1 MLDSLSKRHGRVQE
15 LYLKKLEIQ
24 GFKSFAD
31 KICVEFRDGIT
42 SVVGPNGS
50 GKSNISDSI
59 RWVLGEQSAKSLRG
73 GKMEDVIFAGTQ
85 QRKPLGFAQVSL
97 TIQNETKILPVDF
110 GEVTITRRVY
120 RSGEGEYF
128 INKVPCRLKDIHEL
142 FLDTGIGRDGYSV
155 IGQGRIDEILSTKSE
170 DRRAIFEEASGI
182 MKYKIRKIEAERKL
196 ETTEN
201 NLLRIRDIIEELEK
215 QLEPLGNQAGT
226 AKRYLSLR
234 EELKGLEVSV
244 FLENISSSKEKILQI
259 EDHLKIIQENKEGEN
274 KKLLSKTSENR
285 ESVQKLKEME
295 EELEHLTKQ
304 FYEQENGVERCTSDI
319 NLNKEKVGSF
329 ENNIKRLEVELL
341 NLEEKE
347 KEVSIEIQDKKQK
360 LVEFSQKT
368 NKDYERLSRVENQYA
383 KLLENLDG
391 SQKKIEGLNVEFLS
405 KMRIQSDLNLK
416 RSERK
421 NALEHLIQRQ
431 DNIRN
436 EITITELSKVT
447 EENKKTD
454 KIKGI
459 EEILKDIQTQ
469 EKKRQTL
476 EKEKRELSNDLEQTE
491 KKLNHTQNE
500 MQFKTS
506 KKKMLLNMEANMDGY
521 FRSIKEILK
530 ECDRNPEFKKGIH
543 GPLFKLIDVS
553 GKHATAIELALGGA
567 LQNIVTSKEEDAK
580 KAIEF
585 LKKGKFGRGTFLPIT
600 SIKGKGLEDHIVE
613 KAQGMR
619 GFVGIASELITF
631 DPQYES
637 IVLNLLGKVVVVEN
651 LDAGIEMAKQFGY
664 RFKIV
669 TLEGDVL
676 STTGSMSGGSNDG
689 KDSGILNRSAQ
700 ITEITNEI
708 HKLEVEINKYR
719 NNKDS
724 LKGMLLEV
732 SEETKFSEDALRNL
746 EHKKIREESHL
757 GQIVEI
763 LQKMKEKIE
772 TLKIEREN
780 FSAVLEKG
788 KKEVSAVEEEILLV
802 DKEVAGIKA
811 YISKHQDAQ
820 KEGQGEREKL
830 LTEITDLKVNLSA
843 LKETVENY
851 GGLIQRLLVDQ
862 DDLKGNIIS
871 KNDEKKRG
879 KIEIERLL
887 NSNILIEEKIK
898 NAQKIKSQKEL
909 LIKEKNQKKTE
920 LEKSG
925 ENLIELL
932 KDINQ
937 NIRLFNEEEGRL
949 QIKKAKLEAEVHNFQ
964 NRLWE
969 EYELTYH
976 NALPLKEK
984 LENYSIAQKTIQDLK
999 NEIRNLGPVNVG
1011 AIEEYKKSKERYDF
1025 LKAQKDDLDH
1035 AKEKLKKLITEMLQ
1049 IMKGQFIEQFRL
1061 INENFGKVF
1070 QELFQGGRAELKL
1083 LDQDNVLESGIDIEV
1098 QPPGKK
1104 LQNMMLLSG
1113 GERAF
1118 TAIALLFA
1126 ILKLRPA
1133 PFCLLDEIEAALD
1146 DANVHRFAQYIK
1158 QHTHLTQFLVI
1169 THRKGTMEA
1178 SDDLYGVTMQ
1188 EQGISNIYSMKLG
1201 QN

>member
-1 MLDSLSKRHGRVQE
+1 MKERGCD

-110 GEVTITRRVY
+110 GEVTITRRGY

-142 FLDTGIGRDGYSV
+142 FMDTGIGRDGYSV

-201 NLLRIRDIIEELEK
+201 NLLRIHDIIEELEK
-215 QLEPLGNQAGT
+215 QLEPLENQAVT
-226 AKRYLSLR
+226 AKKYLSLR
-234 EELKGLEVSV
+234 EELKRLEVSV
-244 FLENISSSKEKILQI
+244 FLENISVSKEKILEI
-259 EDHLKIIQENKEGEN
+259 EDNLKIIHENKEGEN
-274 KKLLSKTSENR
+274 RKLLNKTSENR
-285 ESVQKLKEME
+285 ESVQKLKDLE

-304 FYEQENGVERCTSDI
+304 FYEQENTLERCTSDM

-329 ENNIKRLEVELL
+329 ENNIERLQMELL
-341 NLEEKE
+341 NLEGKE
-347 KEVSIEIQDKKQK
+347 KEVSLEIQEKNQK
-360 LVEFSQKT
+360 LVDFSQKMS
-368 NKDYERLSRVENQYA
+368 KDQMRLAFVEEQYA
-383 KLLENLDG
+383 KLVENLDD
-391 SQKKIEGLNVEFLS
+391 SQKKIEGFNATYMS
-405 KMRIQSDLNLK
+405 KMRVQSDLQLK
-416 RSERK
+416 LSQSK
-421 NALEHLIQRQ
+421 NGLEHSIQRQ

-436 EITITELSKVT
+436 EITMTEFSLIT
-447 EENKKTD
+447 EENNKLD
-454 KIKGI
+454 KLKGI
-459 EEILKDIQTQ
+459 AQINKEIEDQETKLQNLDK
-469 EKKRQTL
+469 EKK
-476 EKEKRELSNDLEQTE
+476 ELINDLEQNE
-491 KKLNHTQNE
+491 KKLNNIQNE
-500 MQFKTS
+500 IQFKAS
-506 KKKMLLNMEANMDGY
+506 KKKMLVNMEANMDGY

-530 ECDRNPEFKKGIH
+530 ECDKNPDFKKGIH

-553 GKHATAIELALGGA
+553 GKNATAIELALGGA
-567 LQNIVTSKEEDAK
+567 LQNIVTSNEENAQ

-585 LKKGKFGRGTFLPIT
+585 LKKGKYGRGTFLPIT
-600 SIKGKGLEDHIVE
+600 AIKGKGLEEKIVE
-613 KAQGMR
+613 EVRTMK
-619 GFVGIASELITF
+619 GFIGVASDLVTL
-631 DPQYES
+631 DPLYEG
-637 IVLNLLGKVVVVEN
+637 IVLHLLGKVVVVEN
-651 LDAGIEMAKQFGY
+651 LDAGIQMAKRFGY
-664 RFKIV
+664 KFKIV

-676 STTGSMSGGSNDG
+676 STSGSMSGGSNDG

-700 ITEITNEI
+700 IHEILSEI
-708 HKLEVEINKYR
+708 MKLEVDSNKLIQ
-719 NNKDS
+719 NKES
-724 LKGMLLEV
+724 IKGMLLEV
-732 SEETKFSEDALRNL
+732 TEEIKFCQDSLRDL

-757 GQIVEI
+757 GQMLEI
-763 LQKMKEKIE
+763 LQKMKEKIDS
-772 TLKIEREN
+772 LKMEREN
-780 FSAVLEKG
+780 FSEVLEKA
-788 KKEVSAVEEEILLV
+788 KKDVGAIEEEFCV
-802 DKEVAGIKA
+802 VEKELEGIKS
-811 YISKHQDAQ
+811 YIAKHQDAQ

-843 LKETVENY
+843 LKETAENY
-851 GGLIQRLLVDQ
+851 GILIQRLLAEVDH
-862 DDLKGNIIS
+862 LKGTVIS
-871 KNDEKKRG
+871 KSDERKRC

-887 NSNILIEEKIK
+887 NGNILIEEKIK
-898 NAQKIKSQKEL
+898 NTKKLKDQKEL
-909 LIKEKNQKKTE
+909 LIKEKNLKKSAI
-920 LEKSG
+920 EKSG

-932 KDINQ
+932 KEINQ
-937 NIRLFNEEEGRL
+937 NIRMLNEEEGRL
-949 QIKKAKLEAEVHNFQ
+949 QIKKAKLESEVSNFQ

-969 EYELTYH
+969 EYELTYN
-976 NALPLKEK
+976 NALPLKAI
-984 LENYSIAQKTIQDLK
+984 LTNYSMAQKTIHDLR
-999 NEIRNLGPVNVG
+999 NEIRNLGPLNVG

-1025 LKAQKDDLDH
+1025 LKAQKEDLDN
-1035 AKEKLKKLITEMLQ
+1035 AKEKLKKLIAEMLT
-1049 IMKGQFIEQFRL
+1049 IMKGQFIEQFQL

-1118 TAIALLFA
+1118 TAIALLFS
-1126 ILKLRPA
+1126 ILKLKPA

-1146 DANVHRFAQYIK
+1146 DANVYRFAQYIK
-1158 QHTHLTQFLVI
+1158 QHTNLTQFLVI
-1169 THRKGTMEA
+1169 TLRKGTMEA
-1178 SDDLYGVTMQ
+1178 SDALYGVTMQ

-1201 QN
+1201 ENM

>member
-1 MLDSLSKRHGRVQE
+1 

-110 GEVTITRRVY
+110 GEVTITRRGY

-142 FLDTGIGRDGYSV
+142 FMDTGIGRDGYSV

-201 NLLRIRDIIEELEK
+201 NLLRIHDIIEELEK
-215 QLEPLGNQAGT
+215 QLEPLENQAVT
-226 AKRYLSLR
+226 AKKYLSLR
-234 EELKGLEVSV
+234 EELKRLEVSV
-244 FLENISSSKEKILQI
+244 FLENISVSKEKILEI
-259 EDHLKIIQENKEGEN
+259 EDNLKIIHENKEGEN
-274 KKLLSKTSENR
+274 RKLLNKTSENR
-285 ESVQKLKEME
+285 ESVQKLKDLE

-304 FYEQENGVERCTSDI
+304 FYEQENTLERCTSDM

-329 ENNIKRLEVELL
+329 ENNIERLQMELL
-341 NLEEKE
+341 NLEGKE
-347 KEVSIEIQDKKQK
+347 KEVSLEIQEKNQK
-360 LVEFSQKT
+360 LVDFSQKMS
-368 NKDYERLSRVENQYA
+368 KDQMRLAFVEEQYA
-383 KLLENLDG
+383 KLVENLDD
-391 SQKKIEGLNVEFLS
+391 SQKKIEGFNATYMS
-405 KMRIQSDLNLK
+405 KMRVQSDLQLK
-416 RSERK
+416 LSQSK
-421 NALEHLIQRQ
+421 NGLEHSIQRQ

-436 EITITELSKVT
+436 EITMTEFSLIT
-447 EENKKTD
+447 EENNKLD
-454 KIKGI
+454 KLKGI
-459 EEILKDIQTQ
+459 AQINKEIEDQETKLQNLDK
-469 EKKRQTL
+469 EKK
-476 EKEKRELSNDLEQTE
+476 ELINDLEQNE
-491 KKLNHTQNE
+491 KKLNNIQNE
-500 MQFKTS
+500 IQFKAS
-506 KKKMLLNMEANMDGY
+506 KKKMLVNMEANMDGY

-530 ECDRNPEFKKGIH
+530 ECDKNPDFKKGIH

-553 GKHATAIELALGGA
+553 GKNATAIELALGGA
-567 LQNIVTSKEEDAK
+567 LQNIVTSNEENAQ

-585 LKKGKFGRGTFLPIT
+585 LKKGKYGRGTFLPIT
-600 SIKGKGLEDHIVE
+600 AIKGKGLEEKIVE
-613 KAQGMR
+613 EVRTMK
-619 GFVGIASELITF
+619 GFIGVASDLVTL
-631 DPQYES
+631 DPLYEG
-637 IVLNLLGKVVVVEN
+637 IVLHLLGKVVVVEN
-651 LDAGIEMAKQFGY
+651 LDAGIQMAKRFGY
-664 RFKIV
+664 KFKIV

-676 STTGSMSGGSNDG
+676 STSGSMSGGSNDG

-700 ITEITNEI
+700 IHEILSEI
-708 HKLEVEINKYR
+708 MKLEVDSNKLIQ
-719 NNKDS
+719 NKES
-724 LKGMLLEV
+724 IKGMLLEV
-732 SEETKFSEDALRNL
+732 TEEIKFCQDSLRDL

-757 GQIVEI
+757 GQMLEI
-763 LQKMKEKIE
+763 LQKMKEKIDS
-772 TLKIEREN
+772 LKMEREN
-780 FSAVLEKG
+780 FSEVLEKA
-788 KKEVSAVEEEILLV
+788 KKDVGAIEEEFCV
-802 DKEVAGIKA
+802 VEKELEGIKS
-811 YISKHQDAQ
+811 YIAKHQDAQ

-843 LKETVENY
+843 LKETAENY
-851 GGLIQRLLVDQ
+851 GILIQRLLAEVDH
-862 DDLKGNIIS
+862 LKGTVIS
-871 KNDEKKRG
+871 KSDERKRC

-887 NSNILIEEKIK
+887 NGNILIEEKIK
-898 NAQKIKSQKEL
+898 NTKKLKDQKEL
-909 LIKEKNQKKTE
+909 LIKEKNLKKSAI
-920 LEKSG
+920 EKSG

-932 KDINQ
+932 KEINQ
-937 NIRLFNEEEGRL
+937 NIRMLNEEEGRL
-949 QIKKAKLEAEVHNFQ
+949 QIKKAKLESEVSNFQ

-969 EYELTYH
+969 EYELTYN
-976 NALPLKEK
+976 NALPLKAI
-984 LENYSIAQKTIQDLK
+984 LTNYSMAQKTIHDLR
-999 NEIRNLGPVNVG
+999 NEIRNLGPLNVG

-1025 LKAQKDDLDH
+1025 LKAQKEDLDN
-1035 AKEKLKKLITEMLQ
+1035 AKEKLKKLIAEMLT
-1049 IMKGQFIEQFRL
+1049 IMKGQFIEQFQL

-1118 TAIALLFA
+1118 TAIALLFS
-1126 ILKLRPA
+1126 ILKLKPA

-1146 DANVHRFAQYIK
+1146 DANVYRFAQYIK
-1158 QHTHLTQFLVI
+1158 QHTNLTQFLVI

-1178 SDDLYGVTMQ
+1178 SDALYGVTMQ

-1201 QN
+1201 ENM